1 MLFVI
6 SIRIKK
12 LTMREK
18 CDNKIVII
26 KKYKNNEDNK
36 REFDEPRMLN

>member
-18 CDNKIVII
+18 CDNKIVI